1 MKNIRTKLILVL
13 LICNA
18 FFIAFF
24 LMYGSK
30 YALNLMTEQEA
41 KTQLMKINGVG
52 EIKAERIAEHRKEIK
67 NIKDLDTE
75 DIKYSRYFCIRRWD
89 MRSDV
94 MYTMFGVSLVIGV
107 LGSLWLQIWFKAK
120 GIKIIN
126 NKYVILGDK
135 EGGK

>member
-1 MKNIRTKLILVL
+1 MKNIRTKLLIVL

-18 FFIAFF
+18 FFIAYF
-24 LMYGSK
+24 LCYGSK
-30 YALNLMTEQEA
+30 YAINLMTESQA

-52 EIKAERIAEHRKEIK
+52 EIKAERIAKHRKEIK

-75 DIKYSRYFCIRRWD
+75 NVKYSRYFCVRSWD
-89 MRSDV
+89 MRTNT
-94 MYTMFGVSLVIGV
+94 MLIMFGISLVLEVAGV
-107 LGSLWLQIWFKAK
+107 MWIAIK
-120 GIKIIN
+120 GITIIN